1 MFERT
6 RQWIEIRLGLNDLI
20 ESHLKVYNV
29 PKETGFMG
37 TLGLVAL
44 IAIIVQ
50 SLTGVFLLMYY
61 IPHPDHAFSSIRT
74 IMNEV
79 PYGWLFRSM
88 HVVGSNLIIAVLFIH
103 LLVTFYKESYKIP
116 REMTWISGGLVYC
129 FIFLFCISGYL
140 LSWNQLSYWSTTI
153 LTTIPSFLP
162 FIGESIGGLIRGGD
176 YVTGTTLSRFFA
188 FHVAFLPFIVLLF
201 IGAHI
206 FMIRRVGFASDPRR
220 PSLVAA
226 SEQDKFEKEL
236 NPDGKPFY
244 SHYLLIGFYM
254 TMIYFAVLFFIM
266 TFFPAMFESDLSLV
280 KADPLMTPDVRP
292 PWYFLFP
299 YQVIRSVPN
308 KFIGIGLQLIFLG
321 VFILWPF
328 IDTVEERNIS
338 RRPLLRV
345 MAILLVI
352 LWLTL
357 TIMGGY

>member
-6 RQWIEIRLGLNDLI
+6 RQWIEIRLGLSDLI
-20 ESHLKVYNV
+20 ESHLKAYNV

-61 IPHPDHAFSSIRT
+61 IPHPDHAFNSIRT
-74 IMNEV
+74 IMNDV
-79 PYGWLFRSM
+79 PFGWLFRSM

-103 LLVTFYKESYKIP
+103 LLVVFYKESYKVP
-116 REMTWISGGLVYC
+116 LELTWISGGLMYF
-129 FIFLFCISGYL
+129 FIFLFCVSGYL

-153 LTTIPSFLP
+153 ITTIPSFLP
-162 FIGESIGGLIRGGD
+162 LIGEYIGRFIRGGD

-188 FHVAFLPFIVLLF
+188 FHVAFLPFTVLFFIVL
-201 IGAHI
+201 HV
-206 FMIRRVGFASDPRR
+206 FMIRREGFASDPRR
-220 PSLVAA
+220 PSPVSA
-226 SEQDKFEKEL
+226 SERDKFEKEL

-254 TMIYFAVLFFIM
+254 TLAYFAALFFIM

-280 KADPLMTPDVRP
+280 KADPLMTPNVRP
-292 PWYFLFP
+292 PWYFHAP
-299 YQVIRSVPN
+299 YMLIRLIPN

-338 RRPLLRV
+338 RRPFLRV
-345 MAILLVI
+345 MAIILVI
-352 LWLTL
+352 LWLIL
-357 TIMGGY
+357 TIWGGY